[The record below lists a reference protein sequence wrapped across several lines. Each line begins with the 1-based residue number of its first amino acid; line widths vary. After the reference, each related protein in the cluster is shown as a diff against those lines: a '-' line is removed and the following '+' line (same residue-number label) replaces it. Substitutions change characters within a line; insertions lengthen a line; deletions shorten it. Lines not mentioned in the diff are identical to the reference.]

1 MCITWECMQ
10 FDVYSKQNGD
20 LFASTLLFLSC
31 EQLRLAGEEVS
42 NTPPCFV
49 EHCFACCMQDVLVAN
64 VTAVRPFVPSKVFV
78 KTTTSGVQLQRYIG
92 YFCMHFFRLTTYTI
106 QLFVRLF
113 RQNGCSLCTQVLSK
127 TLHKDGQCA
136 CVLLSYTR
144 MTPVATDPRNGIVSM
159 SGVCNWLVYR
169 GVRMLS

>member
-1 MCITWECMQ
+1 MQ

-78 KTTTSGVQLQRYIG
+78 KDNNKWRAATEVY
-92 YFCMHFFRLTTYTI
+92 
-106 QLFVRLF
+106 RLF
-113 RQNGCSLCTQVLSK
+113 
-127 TLHKDGQCA
+127 LHAFLQTHNIHYPIVCA
-136 CVLLSYTR
+136 FV
-144 MTPVATDPRNGIVSM
+144 
-159 SGVCNWLVYR
+159 
-169 GVRMLS
+169 